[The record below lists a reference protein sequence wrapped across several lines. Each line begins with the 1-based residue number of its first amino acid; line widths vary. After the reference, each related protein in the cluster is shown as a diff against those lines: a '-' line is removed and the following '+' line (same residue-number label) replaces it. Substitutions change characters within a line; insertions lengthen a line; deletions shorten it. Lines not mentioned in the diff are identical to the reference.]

1 MANEFRVSMPS
12 RANASLLLVTPEDM
26 PMVVTTCQ
34 CPLGLMPHCY
44 SRGEMIPMDLFVVSM
59 PSRANASLLP
69 YLITPDGGNWVSVS
83 MPSRANASLL
93 R

>member
-59 PSRANASLLP
+59 PSRANASLLRVIMKA
-69 YLITPDGGNWVSVS
+69 YK
-83 MPSRANASLL
+83 LL
-93 R
+93 RKLSVNALSG